1 MRFIGNIEAKV
12 DVKGRAFLPAAF
24 RKVLQESGEESLVLR
39 KDIFEPCLVL
49 YPESAWN
56 RQLDMLRQKLN
67 RWDGKKQAMFR
78 QFVNDAELITL
89 DSNGRLL
96 IPKRHLKLA
105 EIEQDVRFIGMDDT
119 SKYGAPRTRN
129 SHSSILKTSS
139 NGSKR
144 SWKTGKAIYNDKYF
158 TLQ

>member
-1 MRFIGNIEAKV
+1 
-12 DVKGRAFLPAAF
+12 
-24 RKVLQESGEESLVLR
+24 
-39 KDIFEPCLVL
+39 LVL

-78 QFVNDAELITL
+78 QFVIDAELITL
-89 DSNGRLL
+89 DSNGRML

-119 SKYGAPRTRN
+119 IEIWSTKNTEQPFINPEDFKQWLEEVMEDGQG
-129 SHSSILKTSS
+129 H
-139 NGSKR
+139 
-144 SWKTGKAIYNDKYF
+144 
-158 TLQ
+158 LQ

>member
-12 DVKGRAFLPAAF
+12 DAKGRAFLPAAF

-78 QFVNDAELITL
+78 QFVIDAELITL
-89 DSNGRLL
+89 DSNGRML

-105 EIEQDVRFIGMDDT
+105 EIEQDIRFIGMDDT
-119 SKYGAPRTRN
+119 IEIWNADTANGAFMDADAFAQQLEDLMTTPGDTD
-129 SHSSILKTSS
+129 T
-139 NGSKR
+139 NG
-144 SWKTGKAIYNDKYF
+144 
-158 TLQ
+158 

>member
-12 DVKGRAFLPAAF
+12 DAKGRAFLPAAF

-78 QFVNDAELITL
+78 QFVIDAELITL
-89 DSNGRLL
+89 DSNGRML

-119 SKYGAPRTRN
+119 IEIWSTKNTEQPFINPEDFKQWREEVMEDGQG
-129 SHSSILKTSS
+129 H
-139 NGSKR
+139 
-144 SWKTGKAIYNDKYF
+144 
-158 TLQ
+158 LQ

>member
-12 DVKGRAFLPAAF
+12 DAKGRAFLPAAF

-78 QFVNDAELITL
+78 QFVIDAELITL
-89 DSNGRLL
+89 DSNGRML

-105 EIEQDVRFIGMDDT
+105 EIAPDVRFIGMDDT
-119 SKYGAPRTRN
+119 IEIWSTKNTDPPFINPEDFKQWLEEVMEDGQG
-129 SHSSILKTSS
+129 H
-139 NGSKR
+139 
-144 SWKTGKAIYNDKYF
+144 
-158 TLQ
+158 LQ

>member
-12 DVKGRAFLPAAF
+12 DAKGRAFLPAAF

-78 QFVNDAELITL
+78 QFVIDAELITL
-89 DSNGRLL
+89 DSNGRML

-119 SKYGAPRTRN
+119 IEIWSN
-129 SHSSILKTSS
+129 SEAEQQKMSAEDFGNALEELMTD
-139 NGSKR
+139 
-144 SWKTGKAIYNDKYF
+144 NDK
-158 TLQ
+158 L

>member
-12 DVKGRAFLPAAF
+12 DAKGRAFLPAAF

-78 QFVNDAELITL
+78 QFVIDAELITL
-89 DSNGRLL
+89 DSNGRML

-119 SKYGAPRTRN
+119 IEIWNADTANGAFMDADAFAQQLEDLMTTPGDTD
-129 SHSSILKTSS
+129 T
-139 NGSKR
+139 NG
-144 SWKTGKAIYNDKYF
+144 
-158 TLQ
+158 